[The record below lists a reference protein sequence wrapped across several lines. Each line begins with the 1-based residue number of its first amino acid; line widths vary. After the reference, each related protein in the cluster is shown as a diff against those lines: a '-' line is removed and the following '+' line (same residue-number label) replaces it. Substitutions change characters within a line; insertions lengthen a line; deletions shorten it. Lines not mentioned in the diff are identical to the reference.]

1 MDEARLDPPPTG
13 GASGPAVL
21 ADDALPQVNPVQQ
34 ADDLQIE
41 TPVAVYEPAER
52 PTPSAAAMIVF
63 ESVTKVYDPD
73 VVALRDVSFSITND
87 TSRSATTSGS

>member
-1 MDEARLDPPPTG
+1 MDPAKLGQPPTG

-41 TPVAVYEPAER
+41 TPVAVAESVER
-52 PTPSAAAMIVF
+52 PIPASAAMIVF

-73 VVALRDVSFSITND
+73 VVALRDVSFTIEKGEFVFIVGAS
-87 TSRSATTSGS
+87 